1 MADNT
6 HSQANPTGVQTTGHV
21 WDGDLQEFN
30 NPLPVWWTYTFYA
43 TMVFA
48 LAYWLAYP
56 SWPIGK
62 GFLPGLS
69 TITYVNSEGEEES
82 WHWNT
87 RAKLLKETQEAAIA
101 QKPYLDKVAGLPYED
116 IAKDPELSSFVVSAG
131 KAVFADNCAGCH
143 QAGGQGKIGFFP
155 NLTDDDWLYGGSY
168 EAINE
173 SLTKGRHGYMPPY
186 SEALEPAQI
195 DELAHY
201 VFALSGGTADSAKA
215 SKGKALF
222 HSQAAACYYCHGDDA
237 KGNQVLGAAN
247 LTDKVWLWA
256 DVPGLQDDAAKIDA
270 IKKIVAGGL
279 DKGVMPAWEGRLSP
293 EQIKLLTVY
302 VHELG
307 GGK

>member
-6 HSQANPTGVQTTGHV
+6 HSQSKPTGVQTTGHV
-21 WDGDLQEFN
+21 WDGDLQELN

-69 TITYVNSEGEEES
+69 TITYINAEGEEES

-87 RAKLLKETQEAAIA
+87 RAKLLRETQDAVIA
-101 QKPYLDKVAGLPYED
+101 QKPYYDKVASLPYDE
-116 IAKDPELSSFVVSAG
+116 IAKDPELSSFVLSAG
-131 KAVFADNCAGCH
+131 KAIFSDNCAGCH
-143 QAGGQGKIGFFP
+143 QAGGQGKVGFFP
-155 NLTDDDWLYGGSY
+155 DLTYDDWLYGGSY

-173 SLTKGRHGYMPPY
+173 SLTKGRRGYMPAY
-186 SEALEPAQI
+186 SEALESIQV

-201 VFALSGGTADSAKA
+201 VFSLSGGKADPEKVN
-215 SKGKALF
+215 KGKALF
-222 HSQAAACYYCHGDDA
+222 HSHTGACYYCHGDDA
-237 KGNQVLGAAN
+237 KGNQLIGSAN

-256 DVPGLQDDAAKIDA
+256 DVPGLSDDVAKIDA
-270 IKKIVAGGL
+270 IRNVIAGGL
-279 DKGVMPAWEGRLSP
+279 NKGVMPAWEGRLSAQ
-293 EQIKLLTVY
+293 QIKLLTVY